1 MSKLTVQLSE
11 KQQKAVK
18 NESINNNIRLVG
30 LLLGCGYTFSRNKGD
45 FIDNAL
51 EGVGIAGTAF
61 AVSSIFFPVRVK
73 DILNFDEQKLDG
85 LGNTPDKKNKD
96 NKDNAKQA
104 GSGGASDVGLIA
116 GAVSV
121 LGTMFGD
128 MFGTE
133 KTKQVEAQAN
143 AQVNVVRE
151 QVNLQ
156 NAQNTGLVYNSLA
169 TNSAGQIELEKAR
182 QNQTIKF
189 LAIGGTLALGM
200 FAISQFSKK
209 DKTDSDKKIKNN
221 QNA

>member
-18 NESINNNIRLVG
+18 NEGINNNIRLIG

-85 LGNTPDKKNKD
+85 LGNTPDKNNKD
-96 NKDNAKQA
+96 NSQ
-104 GSGGASDVGLIA
+104 SGGASAGGGVSEVGLIA

-133 KTKQVEAQAN
+133 KTNQVQAQAN
-143 AQVNVVRE
+143 AQVNIAKE

-156 NAQNTGLVYNSLA
+156 NAKNTGLVYNSLA

-182 QNQTIKF
+182 QSQTIKF

-209 DKTDSDKKIKNN
+209 DKTDSDKTKK
-221 QNA
+221 

>member
-85 LGNTPDKKNKD
+85 LGNTPDKD

-104 GSGGASDVGLIA
+104 GGGG
-116 GAVSV
+116 
-121 LGTMFGD
+121 GTMDIWGMAIGATAGMLSD
-128 MFGTE
+128 IFGTKNQE
-133 KTKQVEAQAN
+133 QTKQAEANAN
-143 AQVNVVRE
+143 AQIQTAKER
-151 QVNLQ
+151 VNLQ
-156 NAQNTGLVYNSLA
+156 NAQNTGLVYSSLA